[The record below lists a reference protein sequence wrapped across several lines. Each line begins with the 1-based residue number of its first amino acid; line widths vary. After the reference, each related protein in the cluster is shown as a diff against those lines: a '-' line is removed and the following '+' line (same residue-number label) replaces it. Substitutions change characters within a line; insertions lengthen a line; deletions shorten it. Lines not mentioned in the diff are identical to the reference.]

1 MNKQIKMKYKIFD
14 YSFKQAKKIGVVIK
28 PSITQGKKIDV
39 FDKAGNYLTS
49 IGDINYLD
57 YPSYIKLFGKR
68 YADERRKLYK
78 IRHQRYRTKKN
89 TRSWFADQILW

>member
-1 MNKQIKMKYKIFD
+1 MKYKIFD
-14 YSFKQAKKIGVVIK
+14 YSFKQAKRLGVVIK
-28 PSITQGKKIDV
+28 PSITIGKKIDI
-39 FDKAGNYLTS
+39 FDKSGNYLTS